1 MSLFPKLL
9 PILTGHLLKLMGV
22 QLHGPGD
29 NQSGFGQFEAAP
41 HDVCAEDPVLLV
53 LSKDS

>member
-1 MSLFPKLL
+1 M
-9 PILTGHLLKLMGV
+9 HLLKLMGV

-29 NQSGFGQFEAAP
+29 NQSVLGQFEAAP
-41 HDVCAEDPVLLV
+41 HNVSAKNPVLLV